1 MKSAVNDARA
11 LGIKAGLFRPKTLW
25 PFPVKE
31 INEAAKTAKTLLSVE
46 MSMGQ
51 MVDDIR
57 LAINC
62 SRPVEF
68 YGRTGGVIPTP
79 AEVLEQI
86 KRIGG
91 TL

>member
-1 MKSAVNDARA
+1 M
-11 LGIKAGLFRPKTLW
+11 GIKAGLFRPKTLW

-31 INEAAKTAKTLLSVE
+31 INEAAKTAKKLLSVE

-51 MVDDIR
+51 MIEDIK

-62 SRPVEF
+62 SKPVEF
-68 YGRTGGVIPTP
+68 FGRTGGVIPTP
-79 AEVLEQI
+79 VEVLEEI
-86 KRIGG
+86 KKIGG